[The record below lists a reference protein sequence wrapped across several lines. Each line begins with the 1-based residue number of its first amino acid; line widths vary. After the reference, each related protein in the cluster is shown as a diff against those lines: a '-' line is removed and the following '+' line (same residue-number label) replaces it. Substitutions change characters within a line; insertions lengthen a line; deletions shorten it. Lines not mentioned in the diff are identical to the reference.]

1 MDICGDML
9 TCILAAQRRDTG
21 NEWFQFLPI
30 IIIAGLWV
38 LGIILKAVR
47 KQSEQGDEKAG
58 EAEEEPVELNLSR
71 LVELA
76 RRRYTGAGRPAEQ
89 EPKRGQG
96 PAAVPPMIPKQRESR
111 PVRGVPAGQRP
122 VSRAAAAGPAVRHTG
137 QRGKETGQK
146 GIGTGGEIALT
157 QPDIAPL
164 PEFSEPTF
172 EGLTAM
178 HEVQTGRQR
187 LTGILEDFSGR
198 DSLKRAILHY
208 EILGK
213 CITMRESQSFVPWS

>member
-1 MDICGDML
+1 MNICRDL
-9 TCILAAQRRDTG
+9 LAVILAAPSRGTG

-58 EAEEEPVELNLSR
+58 EAEEEPVEANLSR

-76 RRRYTGAGRPAEQ
+76 RRRYAGAGSPAEQ
-89 EPKRGQG
+89 EPNRGLE
-96 PAAVPPMIPKQRESR
+96 PAAVPPMIPKQRASR
-111 PVRGVPAGQRP
+111 PG
-122 VSRAAAAGPAVRHTG
+122 SRATVQQSPVQRRPETQAPQRYAGR
-137 QRGKETGQK
+137 RGKETRQK
-146 GIGTGGEIALT
+146 GILAGGETALT

-164 PEFSEPTF
+164 PQFREPTF
-172 EGLTAM
+172 KELIAT

-213 CITMRESQSFVPWS
+213 CITMRESQNFVPWS